1 MGAFPTKPKRYMHL
15 VVFSFVATILLFHSH
30 VANDVQ
36 PELGRRHALQK
47 PLVRPESPTSPPRDD
62 GFPKK
67 IWQTW
72 RSDPFNFDERDL
84 NRARSWPAKNPSHRY
99 ELLTDGNDVTYLED
113 RYGTGS
119 LNRPDIVAFYRAL
132 SDSILKADLLRYLVM
147 YADGGVYA
155 DIDAEALKPVSRF
168 LPARYN
174 SSEIDIVIGIE
185 IDQPEF
191 RNHPILGSK
200 SMSFCQWTFMCRP
213 GLPIMLRLVEDIM
226 GWLSATATRQN
237 VSISEVVVDFDGV
250 ISGTGP
256 TAFTVAILGEMNSK
270 PSGAKGKDEKI
281 TWSQFH
287 RMDESKVINRVLV
300 LDVEAFAA
308 GQGHSDSGNHN
319 ARGALVHHHYGA
331 SSWPRKHPRYS
342 HPAYGEVENCNWNAA
357 CVKKWDENVKTYSDL
372 PSDEKQR
379 KVAERK
385 AEEDREKEKEKEAEE
400 QARNLERLGIAERK
414 AKEEEDK
421 KKVEY
426 GQEMG
431 VGVEFPQSPP
441 LFDAGFGVDQNP
453 PPIPFGEEEDRG
465 RGDMQ

>member
-1 MGAFPTKPKRYMHL
+1 MGVLPTKPKRYMHL
-15 VVFSFVATILLFHSH
+15 VVFSLVVTILLFHSR
-30 VANDVQ
+30 VANDAK
-36 PELGRRHALQK
+36 PEHERRHAVQK
-47 PLVRPESPTSPPRDD
+47 PLTGPESSTPPARDD

-72 RSDPFNFDERDL
+72 RLDPFSFDQRDS

-113 RYGTGS
+113 RYAAGS

-132 SDSILKADLLRYLVM
+132 NDSILKADLLRYLVM

-168 LPARYN
+168 VPARYDP
-174 SSEIDIVIGIE
+174 SEIDMVIGIE

-191 RNHPILGSK
+191 RHHPVLGSK

-226 GWLSATATRQN
+226 GWLSATATHQN
-237 VSISEVVVDFDGV
+237 VTISEVVVDFDGV

-256 TAFTVAILGEMNSK
+256 TAFTVAILEEMNSK
-270 PSGAKGKDEKI
+270 VPAGRGKGEKI

-287 RMDESKVINRVLV
+287 RMDESKVVNRVLV

-331 SSWPRKHPRYS
+331 SAWPRKHPRYS
-342 HPAYGEVENCNWNAA
+342 HPAYGEVEHCNWDAA
-357 CVKKWDENVKTYSDL
+357 CIKKWDENVRAYSDL

-379 KVAERK
+379 KAAERK
-385 AEEDREKEKEKEAEE
+385 AEQARETEKEQEAEE
-400 QARNLERLGIAERK
+400 QARKLEQLGIAERK
-414 AKEEEDK
+414 AKDEGDK
-421 KKVEY
+421 EKAQY

-431 VGVEFPQSPP
+431 VRPEFPRSPD
-441 LFDAGFGVDQNP
+441 LFDAGLGLDQSP
-453 PPIPFGEEEDRG
+453 PSILFVQAE
-465 RGDMQ
+465 